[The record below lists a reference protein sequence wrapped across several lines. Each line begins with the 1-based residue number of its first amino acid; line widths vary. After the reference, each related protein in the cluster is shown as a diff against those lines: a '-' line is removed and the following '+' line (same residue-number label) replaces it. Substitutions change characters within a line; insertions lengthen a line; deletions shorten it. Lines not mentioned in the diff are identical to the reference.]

1 MIYTSAFT
9 IISLLFG
16 VHFYKSRYPQDF
28 DTVILNISANIQQ
41 NESLKPF
48 LPFLTSL
55 AYYTIYV
62 YSFCQILFFKT
73 INFCI
78 PYINVAVK
86 KIFNA
91 ISKPGIEL
99 KTEPLQNVTELKP
112 IILTPLDTSDGKL
125 VLIKSPTNDVIIL
138 DKMPD
143 NLDDLKYEVSDIRFL
158 ALYLKHNLSENHIID
173 LYNNSANYYVV
184 GNKLD
189 SEFFK
194 YYLRNVL
201 NVKLDNDKPF
211 EYKLELM
218 DHNVNMIYVNETE
231 SIVIEKDGYKILS
244 EAKSETISEVKE
256 VEEAIESEVKEVEE
270 AIDSEAK
277 SEAIS
282 ETKAEAL
289 KEELEAEA
297 LEVESKEIKEEVYVF
312 DASTICY

>member
-1 MIYTSAFT
+1 MIYTSVFT

-16 VHFYKSRYPQDF
+16 VHFYKSRYPEDF

-41 NESLKPF
+41 NESFKPF

-62 YSFCQILFFKT
+62 YSFCQILFLKT
-73 INFCI
+73 MNVCV
-78 PYINVAVK
+78 PYINLVVK
-86 KIFNA
+86 RIFNA

-99 KTEPLQNVTELKP
+99 KTEPLQNVTEQKP
-112 IILTPLDTSDGKL
+112 IILTQLDTVDGNL

-143 NLDDLKYEVSDIRFL
+143 SLDNLKYDVSDIRFL

-194 YYLRNVL
+194 YYLQDVL

-218 DHNVNMIYVNETE
+218 DQNVNMIYVNEKE
-231 SIVIEKDGYKILS
+231 SIVIEKDGYKISLLS
-244 EAKSETISEVKE
+244 EAIKSESKSEAKESKSEAKEAKDKSEAKE
-256 VEEAIESEVKEVEE
+256 VEEAIKSEAKEVEE
-270 AIDSEAK
+270 IDK
-277 SEAIS
+277 SEA
-282 ETKAEAL
+282 
-289 KEELEAEA
+289 
-297 LEVESKEIKEEVYVF
+297 KEEVYVF

>member
-16 VHFYKSRYPQDF
+16 VHFYKSRYPEDF

-41 NESLKPF
+41 NESFKPF

-86 KIFNA
+86 KIFNV

-99 KTEPLQNVTELKP
+99 KTEPLQNVTEQKP
-112 IILTPLDTSDGKL
+112 IILTQLDTVDGNL

-143 NLDDLKYEVSDIRFL
+143 SLDNLKYDVSDIRFL

-194 YYLRNVL
+194 YYLQDVL

-218 DHNVNMIYVNETE
+218 DQNVNMIYVNEKE
-231 SIVIEKDGYKILS
+231 SIVIEKDGYKISLLS
-244 EAKSETISEVKE
+244 EAIKSESKSEAKESKSEAKEAKDKSEAKE
-256 VEEAIESEVKEVEE
+256 VEEAIKSEAKEVEE
-270 AIDSEAK
+270 IDK
-277 SEAIS
+277 SEA
-282 ETKAEAL
+282 
-289 KEELEAEA
+289 
-297 LEVESKEIKEEVYVF
+297 KEEVYVF

>member
-16 VHFYKSRYPQDF
+16 VHFYKSRYPEDF

-99 KTEPLQNVTELKP
+99 KTEPLQNVTEQKP
-112 IILTPLDTSDGKL
+112 IILTPLDTVDGNL

-138 DKMPD
+138 DKMPESLD
-143 NLDDLKYEVSDIRFL
+143 NLKYEVSDIRFL

-189 SEFFK
+189 SDFFK
-194 YYLRNVL
+194 YYLHDVL

-218 DHNVNMIYVNETE
+218 DQNVNMIYVNEKE
-231 SIVIEKDGYKILS
+231 SIVIEKDGYKILL
-244 EAKSETISEVKE
+244 SETISETISEAKEAKSEAKEALEEEAALEVEESKEAIKGEAKE
-256 VEEAIESEVKEVEE
+256 VEEAI
-270 AIDSEAK
+270 K
-277 SEAIS
+277 SES
-282 ETKAEAL
+282 
-289 KEELEAEA
+289 
-297 LEVESKEIKEEVYVF
+297 KEEVYVF

>member
-9 IISLLFG
+9 VISLLFG

-41 NESLKPF
+41 NESIKPF

-55 AYYTIYV
+55 AYYTIYI

-99 KTEPLQNVTELKP
+99 KTEPLQNVTEQKP
-112 IILTPLDTSDGKL
+112 TILTPLDTVDGNL

-138 DKMPD
+138 DKMPESLD
-143 NLDDLKYEVSDIRFL
+143 NLKYEVSDIRFL

-173 LYNNSANYYVV
+173 LFNNSANYYVV

-201 NVKLDNDKPF
+201 NVKVDNDKPF
-211 EYKLELM
+211 QYKLELM
-218 DHNVNMIYVNETE
+218 DQNVNMIYVNEKE
-231 SIVIEKDGYKILS
+231 SIVIEKDGYKISLLS
-244 EAKSETISEVKE
+244 EAK
-256 VEEAIESEVKEVEE
+256 
-270 AIDSEAK
+270 EAK
-277 SEAIS
+277 S
-282 ETKAEAL
+282 
-289 KEELEAEA
+289 
-297 LEVESKEIKEEVYVF
+297 
-312 DASTICY
+312 

>member
-16 VHFYKSRYPQDF
+16 VHFYKSRHPQDF

-86 KIFNA
+86 KIFNV

-99 KTEPLQNVTELKP
+99 KTEPLQNVKEQKP
-112 IILTPLDTSDGKL
+112 IILTPLDTSGGNL

-143 NLDDLKYEVSDIRFL
+143 KLDDLKYEVSDIRFF
-158 ALYLKHNLSENHIID
+158 ALYLKLHVSETHIIELCKKD
-173 LYNNSANYYVV
+173 ANYYVV

-189 SEFFK
+189 CEFFK
-194 YYLRNVL
+194 YYLHNVL
-201 NVKLDNDKPF
+201 NVQIDNNVPF

-218 DHNVNMIYVNETE
+218 DHN
-231 SIVIEKDGYKILS
+231 
-244 EAKSETISEVKE
+244 
-256 VEEAIESEVKEVEE
+256 
-270 AIDSEAK
+270 
-277 SEAIS
+277 
-282 ETKAEAL
+282 
-289 KEELEAEA
+289 
-297 LEVESKEIKEEVYVF
+297 IKMVYVGDSHF
-312 DASTICY
+312 

>member
-1 MIYTSAFT
+1 MIYTSVFT

-16 VHFYKSRYPQDF
+16 VHFYKSRYPEDF

-41 NESLKPF
+41 NESMKPF
-48 LPFLTSL
+48 LPFLASL

-86 KIFNA
+86 KIFNV

-99 KTEPLQNVTELKP
+99 KTEPLQNVTEQKP
-112 IILTPLDTSDGKL
+112 IILTALDTSDGNL

-143 NLDDLKYEVSDIRFL
+143 NLDDLKYEVSDVRFL

-189 SEFFK
+189 SDFFK

-201 NVKLDNDKPF
+201 NVKLDNDNPF

-244 EAKSETISEVKE
+244 EANDKSEAKSETISEAKEALE
-256 VEEAIESEVKEVEE
+256 VEE
-270 AIDSEAK
+270 
-277 SEAIS
+277 
-282 ETKAEAL
+282 
-289 KEELEAEA
+289 EA
-297 LEVESKEIKEEVYVF
+297 LEVESK
-312 DASTICY
+312 

>member
-1 MIYTSAFT
+1 
-9 IISLLFG
+9 
-16 VHFYKSRYPQDF
+16 
-28 DTVILNISANIQQ
+28 
-41 NESLKPF
+41 LKPF

-99 KTEPLQNVTELKP
+99 KTEPLQNVTEQKP
-112 IILTPLDTSDGKL
+112 IILTPLDTVDGNL

-138 DKMPD
+138 DKMPESLD
-143 NLDDLKYEVSDIRFL
+143 NLKYEVSDIRFL

-189 SEFFK
+189 SDFFK
-194 YYLRNVL
+194 YYLHDVL

-218 DHNVNMIYVNETE
+218 DQNVNMIYVNEKE
-231 SIVIEKDGYKILS
+231 SIVIEKDGYKILL
-244 EAKSETISEVKE
+244 SETISETISEAKEAKSEAKEAKSEAKEALEEEAALEVEESKEAIKGEAKE
-256 VEEAIESEVKEVEE
+256 VEEAI
-270 AIDSEAK
+270 K
-277 SEAIS
+277 SES
-282 ETKAEAL
+282 
-289 KEELEAEA
+289 
-297 LEVESKEIKEEVYVF
+297 KEEVYVF

>member
-1 MIYTSAFT
+1 MIYTSLFT
-9 IISLLFG
+9 IIALFFG
-16 VHFYKSRYPQDF
+16 VHFYKSRYPEDF

-41 NESLKPF
+41 NESMKPF

-99 KTEPLQNVTELKP
+99 KTEPLQNVTEQKP
-112 IILTPLDTSDGKL
+112 IILTQLDTVDGNL

-143 NLDDLKYEVSDIRFL
+143 SLDNLKYDVSDIRFL

-194 YYLRNVL
+194 YYLQDVL

-211 EYKLELM
+211 EDTIHLLQNLDLLITIDTFIVHLAGILNVKTWLLLGASEWRWSDDASKTYWYNSVEL
-218 DHNVNMIYVNETE
+218 IRT
-231 SIVIEKDGYKILS
+231 
-244 EAKSETISEVKE
+244 KE
-256 VEEAIESEVKEVEE
+256 N
-270 AIDSEAK
+270 
-277 SEAIS
+277 
-282 ETKAEAL
+282 
-289 KEELEAEA
+289 EELKD
-297 LEVESKEIKEEVYVF
+297 LIKTVKTKLAREL
-312 DASTICY
+312 